1 MLMIASEWLSSLR
14 VSRNLQEKKNA
25 VNNSKLLMNGLLIKI
40 SDNFMSD
47 NFVGREVIFKRFSLS
62 L

>member
-1 MLMIASEWLSSLR
+1 
-14 VSRNLQEKKNA
+14 
-25 VNNSKLLMNGLLIKI
+25 MNGLLIKI